1 MPPAFSQSAAFFACV
16 TSPAKAGPVKASAKA
31 KANVDTSIFMVLLLT
46 VGGGGARRT
55 PFQRLVFHP
64 QLIALTPDF
73 LDISCTQSLQTQ
85 FSIVVSTAAGE
96 RDHEPLVRSNIAVLV
111 ARLSA

>member
-1 MPPAFSQSAAFFACV
+1 
-16 TSPAKAGPVKASAKA
+16 
-31 KANVDTSIFMVLLLT
+31 
-46 VGGGGARRT
+46 
-55 PFQRLVFHP
+55 VFHP

-85 FSIVVSTAAGE
+85 FSIVVSTAADE

>member
-1 MPPAFSQSAAFFACV
+1 
-16 TSPAKAGPVKASAKA
+16 VKASAKA

-85 FSIVVSTAAGE
+85 FSIVVSTAADE